1 MFNLDVASADGKRN
15 VHDPLSGRGD
25 ECGELYMEPVPFLGG
40 SMQFSASKSATMGKP
55 DARMCK
61 DEVMADSEDR
71 AAAAEPGVHLSAEI
85 RTALAAARYGVP
97 AILAVKAKRMHR
109 QGHAFFAAEN
119 GAEPTDAMPA
129 EYLELIDTHAD

>member
-1 MFNLDVASADGKRN
+1 
-15 VHDPLSGRGD
+15 
-25 ECGELYMEPVPFLGG
+25 
-40 SMQFSASKSATMGKP
+40 
-55 DARMCK
+55 MCK

-71 AAAAEPGVHLSAEI
+71 AAAAEPGAPHHVHLSAEI